1 MGAKPSAFGWPFISP
16 LSILLCA
23 LLLNC
28 GCGRKDD
35 NKAPESTASEAEI
48 NAHSSEN
55 VFEEYLRKVQDDPK
69 NADYLYHL
77 ADLYDRGGQYE
88 KAVENFAKVI
98 AIKPDMDYAYFK
110 MGTAYSRMN
119 QPEKAIEALKTA
131 AARLP
136 DNPVVLNN
144 LAIAYGKLGR
154 WDDEIAALKKALA
167 IRPQYASAR
176 YNLGLTYLKKGNQA
190 GARAEYLALNEF
202 DGTLARELLK
212 NLEAGNY
219 GKK

>member
-1 MGAKPSAFGWPFISP
+1 MGAKPSAIVRPFISP

-28 GCGRKDD
+28 GCGRKD
-35 NKAPESTASEAEI
+35 ESKTPALSLSESEI

-55 VFEEYLRKVQDDPK
+55 VFEEYLRKVQAEPN
-69 NADYLYHL
+69 NAEYLYHL
-77 ADLYDRGGQYE
+77 ADLYDRNGQYE
-88 KAVENFAKVI
+88 KAIENFAKVI
-98 AIKPDMDYAYFK
+98 AIKPEMGYAYFK
-110 MGTAYSRMN
+110 MGTAYSRIN
-119 QPEKAIEALKTA
+119 QPEKAVEVLKSA

-144 LAIAYGKLGR
+144 LGIAYGKLGR
-154 WDDEIAALKKALA
+154 WDAEIAALKKAIA

-190 GARAEYLALNEF
+190 GARAEYQALNEF
-202 DGTLARELLK
+202 DGTMARELLK
-212 NLEAGNY
+212 SLEAE
-219 GKK
+219 K